1 MTQEPKSPMAIIRP
15 LTFGEKLALAA
26 ASLAIQGLPSDLQQA
41 SNAYDMQ
48 AMLVDPS
55 SVGRGQYILC
65 QAFHVSIRFSGFSS
79 KRLIKMH
86 STRRRARTATSSLRK
101 RSRRTRWKLRR
112 PKLSPR
118 RPRAKRWRQGS
129 PLRVSAPDGQR
140 ARLGANAEPRRRL
153 PTVGIIWVSRQPTRF
168 SA

>member
-65 QAFHVSIRFSGFSS
+65 QAFHIFNSLFGFQLEAIDQDALHAATGEDCDKLIAEAIKAHEVEIAEAEAFAASPEGKALAARF
-79 KRLIKMH
+79 
-86 STRRRARTATSSLRK
+86 A
-101 RSRRTRWKLRR
+101 
-112 PKLSPR
+112 
-118 RPRAKRWRQGS
+118 AKG
-129 PLRVSAPDGQR
+129 
-140 ARLGANAEPRRRL
+140 LGA
-153 PTVGIIWVSRQPTRF
+153 
-168 SA
+168 

>member
-65 QAFHVSIRFSGFSS
+65 QAFHIFDSLFGFQLEAIDQDALHVATGEDCD
-79 KRLIKMH
+79 KLIAEAIKAH
-86 STRRRARTATSSLRK
+86 EVENCGGRSFRRVARGQSVGGK
-101 RSRRTRWKLRR
+101 VRR
-112 PKLSPR
+112 
-118 RPRAKRWRQGS
+118 
-129 PLRVSAPDGQR
+129 
-140 ARLGANAEPRRRL
+140 
-153 PTVGIIWVSRQPTRF
+153 
-168 SA
+168 